1 MIKSKSRKPTLSSSQ
16 RLMSSG
22 GVTTTG
28 AASTI
33 NSKELKV
40 LPAES
45 SDIALQSVL
54 AIFST
59 LTYTL

>member
-1 MIKSKSRKPTLSSSQ
+1 VVGL
-16 RLMSSG
+16 
-22 GVTTTG
+22 TTTG
-28 AASTI
+28 VASTI
-33 NSKELKV
+33 NSKEVKV